1 MSRGEHVCD
10 DGRRTHGLYRDR
22 ENGWLFGVC
31 AGIADYFDVSPG
43 IVRLIAVVALFLFFW
58 PTVLVYAAAT
68 LLFRTK
74 PLTWSGRC
82 HEYEFWRGRDGH
94 DRWRHS

>member
-10 DGRRTHGLYRDR
+10 GDRPRGLYRDR

-31 AGIADYFDVSPG
+31 AGIADYCDVG
-43 IVRLIAVVALFLFFW
+43 VAVVRLIVVVALYLFFW
-58 PTVLVYAAAT
+58 PTVLVYAAAA

-74 PLTWSGRC
+74 PLTWYGRC
-82 HEYEFWRGRDGH
+82 REYEFWRGREH